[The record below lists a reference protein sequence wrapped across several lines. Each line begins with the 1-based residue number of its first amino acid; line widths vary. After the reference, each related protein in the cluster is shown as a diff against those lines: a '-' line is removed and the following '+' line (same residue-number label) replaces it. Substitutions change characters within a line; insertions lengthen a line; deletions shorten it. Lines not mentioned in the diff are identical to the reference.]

1 MGKILMNIKWKIILY
16 LSHISK
22 NAKLSSVIKDAKVE
36 IQSKRLVFKK
46 DVIQKQIIVK
56 KLLAKAV
63 KKITKIASWNCKAKC

>member
-1 MGKILMNIKWKIILY
+1 

-63 KKITKIASWNCKAKC
+63 KKITKIAS